1 MSQATARRRRRA
13 TRPSI
18 AVQAG
23 WPLARRL
30 GVGAVRFGGPAMTE
44 RLIGGVHL
52 QGGDRVVDLL
62 PGDGDL
68 GRRVLPVG
76 LHAWTG
82 VCTTPRQAERLEA
95 AMGSGPERGVVVGTP
110 DATGLPDGGASVVL
124 AEGLLTGLA
133 DAGRLSVLGEV
144 RRVLRPGGRVGVH
157 ELAVLQGAWDAEPPE
172 AVRARMAPTAEG
184 GLRPLS
190 EGAWRA
196 LFEAAGLELIGTSTG
211 RVVVPGAREMLAQ
224 EGVRGTAE
232 LAARVL
238 RPGVAGRR
246 WRRAAN
252 HLRREDAR
260 LEALVVIAR
269 RPVVGALR
277 ARG

>member
-1 MSQATARRRRRA
+1 MSQATARRRRRV

-44 RLIGGVHL
+44 RLVAGAHL
-52 QGGDRVVDLL
+52 AAGDRVVDLL
-62 PGDGDL
+62 PGNADL
-68 GRRVLPVG
+68 ARRVLPVG

-82 VCTTPRQAERLEA
+82 VCTTPEGADRLRRA
-95 AMGSGPERGVVVGTP
+95 VGHGPGRDVVVGSP
-110 DATGLPDGGASVVL
+110 DATALPDGSATVVL

-133 DAGRLSVLGEV
+133 DAGKLAVLREA
-144 RRVLRPGGRVGVH
+144 RRVLRPGGRLAVH
-157 ELAVLQGAWDAEPPE
+157 ELAVLQGDWASEPPE
-172 AVRARMAPTAEG
+172 AVRARMAPTAQG

-190 EGAWRA
+190 EGGWRA
-196 LFEAAGLELIGTSTG
+196 LVEAAGLEMVGTSAG
-211 RVVVPGAREMLAQ
+211 HVVVPGARDILRQ
-224 EGVRGTAE
+224 EGPRRTAAI
-232 LAARVL
+232 AARVL
-238 RPGVAGRR
+238 RPGRAGTR
-246 WRRAAN
+246 WRRAAD

-260 LEALVVIAR
+260 LEALVVVAR

-277 ARG
+277 PRG